1 MFNASLVKNYS
12 ERKKALFAL
21 AVLCVLWGTTWVAA
35 KEGVRHMPPLQ
46 LVSIRQTLA
55 GLLFTSYFIFKGMPW
70 PKAREWRPILILGTL
85 NILIPNGLTTWG
97 VKYISAGL
105 AAILAATFPLWMVV
119 IGMFSSKENTPGKAI
134 QGFLLGFLGICLI
147 FYEHL
152 LDFLNPD
159 FLFGIIISLIGAWSW
174 AFGTIYTK
182 QNAKVFNPYFSLG
195 LQMLISGIVVGII
208 SKSVGMSI
216 PLSEIKWQAWTA
228 ILYLALIGSV
238 VSFIAYLY
246 ALQRL
251 PIEQASIYGY
261 INPVITVL
269 LGAALFGEK
278 LTVFIMAGGIV
289 TLYGVY
295 LINHALRRS
304 AKQNKKSSLA

>member
-1 MFNASLVKNYS
+1 MINSSLVKNYS

-21 AVLCVLWGTTWVAA
+21 SVLCVLWGTTWVAA
-35 KEGVRHMPPLQ
+35 KEGVRYMPPLQ
-46 LVSIRQTLA
+46 LVAIRQTLA
-55 GLLFTSYFIFKGMPW
+55 GLLFTGYFISKGMPW
-70 PKAREWRPILILGTL
+70 PKGREWRPILILGTL

-105 AAILAATFPLWMVV
+105 AAILAATFPIWMVV
-119 IGMFSSKENTPGKAI
+119 IAMFSSKNKTPNKAV
-134 QGFLLGFLGICLI
+134 QGLLLGFLGICLI

-195 LQMLISGIVVGII
+195 LQMLISGIVVGVI
-208 SKSVGMSI
+208 SKSAGMTI
-216 PLSEIKWQAWTA
+216 PLSEISWQAWTA
-228 ILYLALIGSV
+228 ILYLALIGSI

-269 LGAALFGEK
+269 LGAAFFGEK
-278 LTVFIMAGGIV
+278 LTVFIIAGGVV

-295 LINHALRRS
+295 LINQALRKPVREDKS
-304 AKQNKKSSLA
+304 ASTA

>member
-1 MFNASLVKNYS
+1 MINSSLVKNYS

-21 AVLCVLWGTTWVAA
+21 SVLCVLWGTTWVAA
-35 KEGVRHMPPLQ
+35 KEGVRYMPPLQ
-46 LVSIRQTLA
+46 LVAIRQTLA
-55 GLLFTSYFIFKGMPW
+55 GLLFTGYFISKGMPW
-70 PKAREWRPILILGTL
+70 PKGREWRPILILGTL

-105 AAILAATFPLWMVV
+105 AAILAATFPIWMVV
-119 IGMFSSKENTPGKAI
+119 IAMFSSKNRTPNKAV
-134 QGFLLGFLGICLI
+134 QGLLLGFLGICLI

-195 LQMLISGIVVGII
+195 LQMLISGIVVGVI
-208 SKSVGMSI
+208 SKSAGMTI
-216 PLSEIKWQAWTA
+216 PLSEISWQAWTA
-228 ILYLALIGSV
+228 ILYLALIGSI

-269 LGAALFGEK
+269 LGAAFFGEK
-278 LTVFIMAGGIV
+278 LTVFIIAGGVV

-295 LINHALRRS
+295 LINQALRKPAREDKS
-304 AKQNKKSSLA
+304 ASTA

>member
-1 MFNASLVKNYS
+1 MINSSLVKNYS

-21 AVLCVLWGTTWVAA
+21 SVLCVLWGTTWVAA
-35 KEGVRHMPPLQ
+35 KEGVRYMPPLQ
-46 LVSIRQTLA
+46 LVAIRQTLA
-55 GLLFTSYFIFKGMPW
+55 GLLFTGYFISKGMPW
-70 PKAREWRPILILGTL
+70 PKGREWRPILILGTL

-105 AAILAATFPLWMVV
+105 AAILAATFPIWMVV
-119 IGMFSSKENTPGKAI
+119 IAMFSSKNRTPNKAV
-134 QGFLLGFLGICLI
+134 QGLLLGFLGICLI

-195 LQMLISGIVVGII
+195 LQMLISGIVVGVI
-208 SKSVGMSI
+208 SKSAGMTI
-216 PLSEIKWQAWTA
+216 PLSEISWQAWTA
-228 ILYLALIGSV
+228 ILYLALIGSI

-269 LGAALFGEK
+269 LGAAFFGEK
-278 LTVFIMAGGIV
+278 LTVFIIAGGVV

-295 LINHALRRS
+295 LINQALRKPVREDKS
-304 AKQNKKSSLA
+304 ASTA

>member
-1 MFNASLVKNYS
+1 MINSSLVKNYS

-21 AVLCVLWGTTWVAA
+21 SVLCVLWGTTWVAA
-35 KEGVRHMPPLQ
+35 KEGVRYMPPLQ
-46 LVSIRQTLA
+46 LVAIRQTLA
-55 GLLFTSYFIFKGMPW
+55 GLLFTGYFISKGMPW
-70 PKAREWRPILILGTL
+70 PKGREWRPILILGTL

-105 AAILAATFPLWMVV
+105 AAILAATFPIWMVV
-119 IGMFSSKENTPGKAI
+119 IAMFSSKNKTPNKAV
-134 QGFLLGFLGICLI
+134 QGLLLGFLGICLI

-152 LDFLNPD
+152 LDFLNPN

-195 LQMLISGIVVGII
+195 LQMLISGIVVGVI
-208 SKSVGMSI
+208 SKSAGMTI
-216 PLSEIKWQAWTA
+216 PLSEISWQAWTA
-228 ILYLALIGSV
+228 ILYLALIGSI

-269 LGAALFGEK
+269 LGAAFFGEK
-278 LTVFIMAGGIV
+278 LTVFIIAGGVV

-295 LINHALRRS
+295 LINQALRKPAREDKS
-304 AKQNKKSSLA
+304 ASTA